1 MAALAVAIVAMNSGC
16 KEETSVSGEVTYN
29 GEPVGFGYVTFHAQG
44 GGRSFSAS
52 IASGSYQ
59 ATEAMPGKYRAIVTG
74 SRRINHYSS
83 SADAYANAPKAGQ
96 HVSESTSYIEPEAT
110 GNSQECEVVGGKQ
123 TIDFKV
129 VDESRPK
136 PKES

>member
-1 MAALAVAIVAMNSGC
+1 MSSGC

-44 GGRSFSAS
+44 GGRSFSAP

-59 ATEAMPGKYRAIVTG
+59 ASEATPGTYRAIVTG
-74 SRRINHYSS
+74 SRRLNHYSS

-96 HVSESTSYIEPEAT
+96 HVSESTSYIEPEAA
-110 GNSQECEVVGGKQ
+110 GNSRECEIASGKQ

-136 PKES
+136 PKDS